1 MKKNDHS
8 ANYNYGFPTPGP
20 QQPTGQDV
28 MNHVFFTTQ
37 SDWKNIRETEQFD
50 FIVIGS
56 SFCCLAFVERT
67 LTKNPF
73 AKILILERGEFFL
86 PEHFQNLPLPYKQT
100 LGGLSETY
108 PWTLSKKTTE
118 GEYIKWQHGMLPFF
132 GGRSTLWSAWCP
144 RPTKEEMINWPKEVI
159 ANAHNYFATAEKL
172 LNVVPTDQIDS
183 PIKNKPVYGV
193 LQKEIQQKLAKNS
206 FKIKE
211 ITRTFAAPLAVKTPD
226 VVDLD
231 FSKFSVP
238 GKLLE
243 IAEKQK
249 ELFKKGE
256 GALVHIVTNCLVNK
270 IIAQGNCP
278 TALDTSRGIVSIGDA
293 KLILAM
299 GTLPPTTLIQ
309 NSFPKLENVGK
320 RFTSHFVSAIIA
332 RIPRAHFDFAHE
344 VAELELGAF
353 YIAGVNPERDHEGQ
367 FHIQL
372 TALSDKNPSKN
383 IKTALINMPDV
394 VASATKEQLLTSKDH
409 VVFVCATLGELDYK
423 NEQNWFSKNADLD
436 QTTNATLQVIANT
449 NDMKVWNSMDKTT
462 FETLEEILSPKG
474 KKMVE
479 YWDTKTENWEEQ
491 RPTSKSYRVPA
502 LVHEASTLWISDEK
516 DEGVVD
522 VNYKLKNIE
531 NVYVTGAALWPT
543 GASWNPTLTMV
554 ALAQHL
560 ADNLSK

>member
-1 MKKNDHS
+1 MKKNDTN

-20 QQPTGQDV
+20 QQPTGQEV
-28 MNHVFFTTQ
+28 MNHVFFTTK

-86 PEHFQNLPLPYKQT
+86 PEHFQNLPLPYKKT

-118 GEYIKWQHGMLPFF
+118 GAYIKWQHGMLPFF

-144 RPTKEEMINWPKEVI
+144 RPTEEEMINWPKEVI
-159 ANAHNYFATAEKL
+159 ANAHNYFAAAEKL
-172 LNVVPTDQIDS
+172 LNVVPTDQIDT
-183 PIKNKPVYGV
+183 PIKSKPVYGV
-193 LQKEIQQKLAKNS
+193 LQKEIQEKLNKNS

-278 TALDTSRGIVSIGDA
+278 TALDTSRGIISIGDA

-309 NSFPKLENVGK
+309 NSFPKLQNVGK

-353 YIAGVNPERDHEGQ
+353 YIAGVNPERGHEGQ

-372 TALSDKNPSKN
+372 TALSDKNPNKN

-394 VASATKEQLLTSKDH
+394 VATATKEQLLSSKDH

-423 NEQNWFSKNADLD
+423 NKKNWFLKNADLD
-436 QTTNATLQVIANT
+436 PTTNATLQVIANT
-449 NDMKVWNSMDKTT
+449 NDMNVWNSMDKTT

-479 YWDTKTENWEEQ
+479 YWDTITKKWENQ
-491 RPTSKSYRVPA
+491 RPADKSYRVPA
-502 LVHEASTLWISDEK
+502 LVHEASTLWISDQK
-516 DEGVVD
+516 NEGVVD
-522 VNYKLKNIE
+522 VHYKLKNIE

>member
-1 MKKNDHS
+1 MEKNDTR

-28 MNHVFFTTQ
+28 MNHVFFTTK
-37 SDWKNIRETEQFD
+37 SDWKKIQETEQFD
-50 FIVIGS
+50 FIVLGS

-67 LTKNPF
+67 LSKNPF
-73 AKILILERGEFFL
+73 AKILILERGEYFL

-183 PIKNKPVYGV
+183 PIKSKPVYGV
-193 LQKEIQQKLAKNS
+193 LQKEIQQKLNENYT
-206 FKIKE
+206 KIKE

-226 VVDLD
+226 IVDLD

-243 IAEKQK
+243 IAERQK
-249 ELFKKGE
+249 ELFKKGK
-256 GALVHIVTNCLVNK
+256 GALVHLVTNCLVSK
-270 IIAQGNCP
+270 IIAQDNYP
-278 TALDTSRGIVSIGDA
+278 TALDTSRGIINIGEA

-299 GTLPPTTLIQ
+299 GTMPPTTLIQ
-309 NSFPKLENVGK
+309 NSFPELKNVGK
-320 RFTSHFVSAIIA
+320 RFTSHFISAIIA
-332 RIPRAHFDFAHE
+332 RIPRAHFKFAKDL
-344 VAELELGAF
+344 AELELGAF
-353 YIAGVNPERDHEGQ
+353 YIAGVNPERGHEGQ

-372 TALSDKNPSKN
+372 TALSDKNPNKN

-394 VASATKEQLLTSKDH
+394 VATATKEQLLDSKDY
-409 VVFVCATLGELDYK
+409 VVFVCATLGELDYN
-423 NEQNWFSKNADLD
+423 NEENWFLKNADLD
-436 QTTNATLQVIANT
+436 PTTNTTLQVIANR
-449 NDMKVWNSMDKTT
+449 NDMKVWDSMDTTT
-462 FETLEEILSPKG
+462 FETLEEIISPEG

-479 YWDTKTENWEEQ
+479 YWDTTTKKWENR
-491 RPTSKSYRVPA
+491 RPTDKSYRVSA
-502 LVHEASTLWISDEK
+502 LVHEASTLWISDKK

-522 VNYKLKNIE
+522 VNYKVKKVE

>member
-1 MKKNDHS
+1 MEKNDS
-8 ANYNYGFPTPGP
+8 RANYNYGFPTPGP

-37 SDWKNIRETEQFD
+37 SDWKKIQETEQFD
-50 FIVIGS
+50 FIVVGS

-67 LTKNPF
+67 LSKNPF
-73 AKILILERGEFFL
+73 AKILILERGEYFL

-183 PIKNKPVYGV
+183 PIKSKPVYGV
-193 LQKEIQQKLAKNS
+193 LQKEIQQKLNENYT
-206 FKIKE
+206 KIKE

-243 IAEKQK
+243 IAERQK
-249 ELFKKGE
+249 ELFKKE
-256 GALVHIVTNCLVNK
+256 KGALVHIVTNCLVSK
-270 IIAQGNCP
+270 IIAQDNYP
-278 TALDTSRGIVSIGDA
+278 TALDTSRGILNIGEA

-299 GTLPPTTLIQ
+299 GTMPPTTLIQ
-309 NSFPKLENVGK
+309 NSFPALENVGK

-332 RIPRAHFDFAHE
+332 RIPRVHFEFSKDL
-344 VAELELGAF
+344 AELELGAF
-353 YIAGVNPERDHEGQ
+353 YIAGVNPERGHEGQ

-372 TALSDKNPSKN
+372 TALSDKNPIKN

-394 VASATKEQLLTSKDH
+394 VATATKEQLLDSKDY
-409 VVFVCATLGELDYK
+409 VVFVCATLGELDYN
-423 NEQNWFSKNADLD
+423 NEENWFLKNADLD
-436 QTTNATLQVIANT
+436 PTTNATLQVIANR
-449 NDMKVWNSMDKTT
+449 NDMKVWDSMDTTT
-462 FETLEEILSPKG
+462 FETLEEIISPEG

-479 YWDTKTENWEEQ
+479 YWDTITKKWENR
-491 RPTSKSYRVPA
+491 RPTDKSYRVPA
-502 LVHEASTLWISDEK
+502 LVHEASTLWISDKK

-522 VNYKLKNIE
+522 VNYKVKKVE

>member
-1 MKKNDHS
+1 MEKNDS
-8 ANYNYGFPTPGP
+8 RANYNYGFPTPGP

-37 SDWKNIRETEQFD
+37 SDWKKIQETEQFD
-50 FIVIGS
+50 FIVVGS

-67 LTKNPF
+67 LSKNPF
-73 AKILILERGEFFL
+73 AKILILERGEYFL

-183 PIKNKPVYGV
+183 PIKSKPVYGV
-193 LQKEIQQKLAKNS
+193 LQKEIQQKLNENYT
-206 FKIKE
+206 KIKE

-226 VVDLD
+226 IVDLD

-243 IAEKQK
+243 IAERQK
-249 ELFKKGE
+249 ELFKKE
-256 GALVHIVTNCLVNK
+256 KGALVHIVTNCLVSK
-270 IIAQGNCP
+270 IIAQDNYP
-278 TALDTSRGIVSIGDA
+278 TALDTSRNILNIGEA
-293 KLILAM
+293 KVILAM
-299 GTLPPTTLIQ
+299 GTMPPTTLIQ
-309 NSFPKLENVGK
+309 NSFPALENVGK

-332 RIPRAHFDFAHE
+332 RIPRVHFEFSKDL
-344 VAELELGAF
+344 AELELGAF
-353 YIAGVNPERDHEGQ
+353 YIAGVNPERGHEGQ

-372 TALSDKNPSKN
+372 TALSDKNPNKN

-394 VASATKEQLLTSKDH
+394 VATATKEQLLDSKDY

-423 NEQNWFSKNADLD
+423 NKKNWFLKNADLD
-436 QTTNATLQVIANT
+436 PTTNATLQVIANR
-449 NDMKVWNSMDKTT
+449 NDMKVWDSMDTTT
-462 FETLEEILSPKG
+462 FETLEEIISPEG

-479 YWDTKTENWEEQ
+479 YWDTITKKWENR
-491 RPTSKSYRVPA
+491 RPTDKSYRVPA
-502 LVHEASTLWISDEK
+502 LVHEASTLWISDKK

-522 VNYKLKNIE
+522 VNYKVKKVE

>member
-1 MKKNDHS
+1 MEKNDS
-8 ANYNYGFPTPGP
+8 RANYNYGFPTPGP

-37 SDWKNIRETEQFD
+37 SDWKKIQETEQFD
-50 FIVIGS
+50 FIVVGS

-67 LTKNPF
+67 LSKNPF
-73 AKILILERGEFFL
+73 AKILILERGEYFL

-183 PIKNKPVYGV
+183 PIKSKPVYGV
-193 LQKEIQQKLAKNS
+193 LQKEIQQKLNENYT
-206 FKIKE
+206 KIKE

-226 VVDLD
+226 IVDLD

-243 IAEKQK
+243 IAERQK
-249 ELFKKGE
+249 ELFKKE
-256 GALVHIVTNCLVNK
+256 KGALVHIVTNCLVSK
-270 IIAQGNCP
+270 IIAQGNYP
-278 TALDTSRGIVSIGDA
+278 TALDTSRGILNIGEA

-299 GTLPPTTLIQ
+299 GTMPPTTLIQ
-309 NSFPKLENVGK
+309 NSFPALENVGK

-332 RIPRAHFDFAHE
+332 RTPRAHFKFAKDL
-344 VAELELGAF
+344 AELELGAF
-353 YIAGVNPERDHEGQ
+353 YIAGVNPERGHEGQ

-372 TALSDKNPSKN
+372 TALSDKNPNKN

-394 VASATKEQLLTSKDH
+394 VATATKEQLLDSKDY
-409 VVFVCATLGELDYK
+409 VVFVCATLGELDYN
-423 NEQNWFSKNADLD
+423 NEENWFLKNADLD
-436 QTTNATLQVIANT
+436 PTTNATLQVIANR
-449 NDMKVWNSMDKTT
+449 NDMKVWDSMDTTT
-462 FETLEEILSPKG
+462 FETLEEIISPEG

-479 YWDTKTENWEEQ
+479 YWDTITKKWENR
-491 RPTSKSYRVPA
+491 RPTDKSYRVSA
-502 LVHEASTLWISDEK
+502 LVHEASTLWISDKK

-522 VNYKLKNIE
+522 VNYKVKKVE